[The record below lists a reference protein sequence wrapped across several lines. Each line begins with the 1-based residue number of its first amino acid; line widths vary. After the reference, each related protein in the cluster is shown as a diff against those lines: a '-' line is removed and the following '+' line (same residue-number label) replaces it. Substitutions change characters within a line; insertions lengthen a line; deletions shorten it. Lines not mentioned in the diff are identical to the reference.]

1 MAQSLGLEDS
11 SLPSSPLGRLLHS
24 NVYLLQYLGPAL
36 LQVFGR
42 RSLSPLRRTSVDSE
56 VHHELFRVIE
66 EHPIIAQFLIVD
78 LYLSSLLVNAHGGI
92 YRSVP
97 SQIFQLISGS
107 LASKPASNEAT
118 L

>member
-1 MAQSLGLEDS
+1 MQCCRNLLLAQSLGLEDS

-97 SQIFQLISGS
+97 SQIFQLICIQLS
-107 LASKPASNEAT
+107 
-118 L
+118 